1 MVAPLIGF
9 AAAQGAAFL
18 TRSLI
23 KQLAARGW
31 GINKVVEQAAVQGAA
46 MLAAQG
52 VNHVAAAAQVIANK
66 TQLPVSYTVDA
77 AGTPTYTLGS
87 AASPAPAPAPVSP
100 PPGPQTTLQGMAA
113 SGQIASDMVMPTWP
127 TMYQR

>member
-52 VNHVAAAAQVIANK
+52 VNHFTAAAQAIANG
-66 TQLPVSYTVDA
+66 TNQPVSVRVDA
-77 AGTPTYTLGS
+77 QGRPTYTLGGAPS
-87 AASPAPAPAPVSP
+87 AAAPPAPVAP

-113 SGQIASDMVMPTWP
+113 SGQVSPDMVMPTWP